1 MDESAFLLPTSH
13 AKNRA
18 GSVSFS
24 EDSFILSHSEIVQSV
39 MIATNFYSQ
48 MHYKF
53 VKAGPMAVMF
63 LIVSCTSDKVSG
75 I

>member
-1 MDESAFLLPTSH
+1 MDEGTLLLPTSH

-24 EDSFILSHSEIVQSV
+24 ENSFILSHSEIVESV

-48 MHYKF
+48 MHNKF
-53 VKAGPMAVMF
+53 VKAGPMGVMF
-63 LIVSCTSDKVSG
+63 ILVSCTSDKVSG
-75 I
+75 M